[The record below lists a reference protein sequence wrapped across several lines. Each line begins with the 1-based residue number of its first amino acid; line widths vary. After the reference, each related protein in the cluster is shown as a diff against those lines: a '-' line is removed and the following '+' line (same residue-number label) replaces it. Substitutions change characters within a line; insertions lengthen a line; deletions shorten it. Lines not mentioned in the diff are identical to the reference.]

1 MNTALYRGRITMIL
15 LNIFKAIIE
24 IDFFRNAII
33 AAIIIGVISPLV
45 GTVVVIRRL
54 SNIADTLSHFSL
66 AGVVI
71 GVFLAKILVPILKIS
86 IDPIFMGIIFS
97 IGGTF
102 LIEKIR
108 NFYRNYKELSMAIII
123 SLGVSLTGLFI
134 SITDGITTSF
144 TTALLFGSIL
154 AVSLTDLILVLF
166 FAICIFVFI
175 VFYYRQI
182 ITLCFDETYARISG
196 INVKRLQLAI
206 TIVLALTISIFI
218 ELVGVLLISTLLIIP
233 VASSILIGKSFKNT
247 IVISIIL
254 SMFSI
259 LVGFTASYY
268 FLWPLGSTIALVNII
283 LLFIIF
289 FTLKIR
295 DIRYKTKKK

>member
-1 MNTALYRGRITMIL
+1 
-15 LNIFKAIIE
+15 
-24 IDFFRNAII
+24 
-33 AAIIIGVISPLV
+33 
-45 GTVVVIRRL
+45 
-54 SNIADTLSHFSL
+54 
-66 AGVVI
+66 
-71 GVFLAKILVPILKIS
+71 
-86 IDPIFMGIIFS
+86 MGIIFS

-218 ELVGVLLISTLLIIP
+218 ELVGVLLISTRC
-233 VASSILIGKSFKNT
+233 V
-247 IVISIIL
+247 
-254 SMFSI
+254 
-259 LVGFTASYY
+259 
-268 FLWPLGSTIALVNII
+268 
-283 LLFIIF
+283 
-289 FTLKIR
+289 
-295 DIRYKTKKK
+295 